1 MNIFFFLFALSVLVF
16 VHELGHFL
24 MAKKAGI
31 LVEEFGIGLPPRIW
45 GKKVGDTLY
54 SINALPIGGFVR
66 MYGEE
71 ASFIEGKTRSGR
83 KVRRGKGRSFVDKGF
98 SEKVSVIMGGVVMNL
113 LFAVF
118 VFGVVYSVL
127 GVPVKTDR
135 VKIVGLSPFAPAE
148 EAGLEIGDWV
158 WSVNKEEM
166 KETKELV
173 DRVGIVEEEEVRLLV
188 AREVGVGGEIDG
200 EVIKDCPFSEEG
212 YVCFEASVGLR
223 QSPPE
228 GQGKMGVA
236 VSNTETVRYAWWQ
249 MPFRGVWVGFQE
261 AYFWGKVILQGLGT
275 MVVGLFRGEIPSD
288 VAGPVGLYQ
297 ASSQIAERDGL
308 WALLHFFGVI
318 SVNLAIVNALP
329 LPALDGGRL
338 SFLMWEKVSRKRIKP
353 EVEMKINNI
362 GMLALLALMA
372 LVAIGDVLRVVNGG

>member
-24 MAKKAGI
+24 AAKRAGI

-45 GKKVGDTLY
+45 GKKVGGTLY
-54 SINALPIGGFVR
+54 SINALPIGGFVK
-66 MYGEE
+66 MHGEE
-71 ASFIEGKTRSGR
+71 ASFIEGKSRSSR
-83 KVRRGKGRSFVDKGF
+83 KSQQSKGRSFVNKSF
-98 SEKVSVIMGGVVMNL
+98 SEKVLVIVGGVVMNL

-127 GVPVKTDR
+127 GVPEETDKVK
-135 VKIVGLSPFAPAE
+135 VVGLSPSAPAE
-148 EAGLEIGDWV
+148 EAGLEIGDWI
-158 WSVNKEEM
+158 WSVN
-166 KETKELV
+166 
-173 DRVGIVEEEEVRLLV
+173 EEEVRETKKLVDKVGEIEEEGVSLLV
-188 AREVGVGGEIDG
+188 ARKIDESGEIDG
-200 EVIKDCPFSEEG
+200 EIKDCPFLEEG
-212 YVCFEASVGLR
+212 YVCFETGVGLR
-223 QSPPE
+223 QNPPE

-275 MVVGLFRGEIPSD
+275 MILGLFRGEIPSD

-297 ASSQIAERDGL
+297 ASSQIAERDGF

-318 SVNLAIVNALP
+318 SVNLAIVNGLP

-338 SFLMWEKVSRKRIKP
+338 SFLVWEKVSRKKIKP